1 MASPS
6 LVTLGGALSIV
17 SGVVAL
23 AVSYTAYRL
32 LKVGDVSVLTYISLS
47 FMLLGVGLVLQGVLG
62 IVFGLRLGNLYED
75 ARAAFLIGVL
85 YLAVQNVAY
94 LILVLGYARYAY
106 YASAA
111 AMIITP
117 SELSRLYL
125 LGHLLFDLSQ
135 LISIFLLMILVFE
148 ALLVSSRSGGS
159 FSKLVLVAFIVLL
172 ASHAA
177 MLYASMVRVPF
188 YYIMG
193 ELIQF
198 ASFALLLA
206 FLLGW
211 YRVE

>member
-106 YASAA
+106 YAPAA
-111 AMIITP
+111 ALIITP

-148 ALLVSSRSGGS
+148 AMLVSSRSGGS

>member
-6 LVTLGGALSIV
+6 LVLLGGALSIV

-23 AVSYTAYRL
+23 AVSYAAYRL

-62 IVFGLRLGNLYED
+62 VLFGLRLGNLYED

-106 YASAA
+106 YTPAA
-111 AMIITP
+111 AIILTP

-125 LGHLLFDLSQ
+125 LGHLFFDLSQ
-135 LISIFLLMILVFE
+135 LLSIFLLMILVFE
-148 ALLVSSRSGGS
+148 AMLVSSRSGGS
-159 FSKLVLVAFIVLL
+159 FSKLVLVAYIVLL

-193 ELIQF
+193 ELVQF
-198 ASFALLLA
+198 TSFALLLA